1 MATWATVD
9 HYYSGQ
15 GVVMAAERDAQGNP
29 KGFVGF
35 GNVSAL
41 SIAVATS
48 VMEHKESH
56 SGQRGTDKRLT
67 TETTVTL
74 SMTVENFVARNLAS
88 ALRGTDNQIEA
99 GTVVAEKIGV
109 YLGKVVGFKFIN
121 VSDVV
126 VTREAAAL
134 TPYVD
139 ADTPFDYEVNLEA
152 GSIRFNDGV
161 ATPLA
166 ILTSV
171 DEGKEATVA
180 YSYTAQ
186 ARVDALTEG
195 VKELYLRFEGLN
207 TAEGNSPVIVDVFKF
222 NTDPLRELSLIGDG
236 IQQFVLEGS
245 VLADTTKNVGSKYFN
260 TKQLI

>member
-29 KGFVGF
+29 KGFTGF

-48 VMEHKESH
+48 VLEHKESH

-67 TETTVTL
+67 TETNVTL
-74 SMTVENFVARNLAS
+74 TMTVENFVARNLAS
-88 ALRGTDNQIEA
+88 ALRGTNTAIEA
-99 GTVVAEKIGV
+99 GAVTAEGIKV
-109 YLGKVVGFKFIN
+109 YLGKVVGFKNIK
-121 VSDVV
+121 VSTVV
-126 VTREAAAL
+126 VTREAVVL
-134 TPYVD
+134 TPFVD
-139 ADTPFDYEVNLEA
+139 VDTPYDYEVNEDA

-166 ILTSV
+166 GLTTA
-171 DEGKEATVA
+171 DEGKDATVA
-180 YSYTAQ
+180 YSFAAQ

-207 TAEGNSPVIVDVFKF
+207 TAEDNSPVVVDVFKF

-245 VLADTTKNVGSKYFN
+245 VLADTTKSTGSKYFN
-260 TKQLI
+260 SKQLV